1 LGAIRALQAEVGRK
15 EAELVSLRASSA
27 ERLEAAEEE
36 RAVIVTRLSEAQH
49 RAKKAQTAFNTF
61 AREAARK

>member
-1 LGAIRALQAEVGRK
+1 
-15 EAELVSLRASSA
+15 VSLRASSA

-36 RAVIVTRLSEAQH
+36 RSVIVTRLSEAQH